1 MNKSNLAQSALT
13 TSSQGGV
20 AAGLWLAFIALLFV
34 VMPLRAQIGDW
45 RIYGAYHDAQQTVC
59 LHGLVYVLSD
69 GNLYSYNPDDT
80 SVETYDKA
88 TVLSDFGIYSILPNA
103 ATNELVIVYTN
114 GNIDIMDAQ
123 CNVVNLPD
131 LKQKSLS
138 DKTINDVLVI
148 DGTLYVC
155 TNSGIVCVDV
165 AKHLFGDFYSFGEN
179 VRSIMLYDGYLYA
192 LTAQSLYKGKVGA
205 NLLDPSNWSKVRDIT
220 WLLKL
225 RVYDGRVYA
234 LGSSSIFH
242 ISNIERFSA
251 HSVQSG
257 AACSNAFELNGHFF
271 FFLKAGGVYELT
283 DEEVVTAWEGAEGIR
298 CLDYS
303 NNQYWAACADLG
315 LKAYKASDS
324 ERSFT
329 ESLSSIIPDSP
340 RRNFAYRL
348 SMEQGQRLLVS
359 GGAFNYPAVRR
370 MATAMKY
377 EDNKWTTF
385 DEAEPLAKVG
395 STAYLNAT
403 DIVQDPKDA
412 EHHWVSLSRSG
423 LYEFKDYKLVNH
435 FTFDNSPLATILPE
449 GSDPYSYVRITA
461 LAFDSQNNLWMC
473 NNETH
478 TIFRML
484 LSNGTWNSYYIS
496 EIDSFTTFDRTIF
509 DRRGWAWTNSRRTAP
524 GTAAGFVVIDTN
536 GNPSNPSGFKHRF
549 IGTFS
554 NQDGRSYS
562 PILFFCIKEDLDGAM
577 WFGCQSGLFVSYDPS
592 KVFNSDFT
600 LTQIKV
606 PRNDGSNLADY
617 LLSDVP
623 VSCIAID
630 GGNRKWIGT
639 NGNGVYLISADGL
652 EQLQHFTVENSP
664 LTSNTI
670 YDIAIDGKT
679 GEVYFATDAG
689 LVSYRGDATDPAAT
703 LEKDNVR
710 VFPNPVRP
718 DYNGPITITGLAYN
732 TNVKIV
738 NASGRLVA
746 EGTSVGG
753 QFSWDGC
760 LTNGQHVASGIYYV
774 LAADEQGNNGVAAKF
789 LVVKD

>member
-1 MNKSNLAQSALT
+1 
-13 TSSQGGV
+13 
-20 AAGLWLAFIALLFV
+20 
-34 VMPLRAQIGDW
+34 MPLRAQIGDW

-103 ATNELVIVYTN
+103 ANNELVIVYTN

-148 DGTLYVC
+148 DGTLYIC

-165 AKHLFGDFYSFGEN
+165 GKHLFGDFYSFGKS
-179 VRSIMLYDGYLYA
+179 VRNIAIIDGVIYA
-192 LTAQSLYKGKVGA
+192 ICVGQVYKGDTKT
-205 NLLDPSNWSKVRDIT
+205 NLLDPANWVHVRD
-220 WLLKL
+220 LALL
-225 RVYDGRVYA
+225 RVIEFDGNVYVSNG
-234 LGSSSIFH
+234 GSVFQIQNLSRFTIKSVLAYPNR
-242 ISNIERFSA
+242 SWKIENGRFF
-251 HSVQSG
+251 VFG
-257 AACSNAFELNGHFF
+257 RN
-271 FFLKAGGVYELT
+271 GGVSEILPDLT
-283 DEEVVTAWEGAEGIR
+283 SRFLEGSEQVY
-298 CLDYS
+298 DFSYYKDM
-303 NNQYWAACADLG
+303 YWAACADNG
-315 LKAYKASDS
+315 LKAFS
-324 ERSFT
+324 EKT
-329 ESLSSIIPDSP
+329 EGSEHSLSEAVSSVIPDSP

-348 SMEQGQRLLVS
+348 SMENGQRLLVS
-359 GGAFNYPAVRR
+359 GGAFNYPAVNRL
-370 MATAMKY
+370 ATIMKY
-377 EDNKWTTF
+377 ENNSWTNF
-385 DEAEPLAKVG
+385 EEEAATEAAGP
-395 STAYLNAT
+395 SISYYNAT

-412 EHHWVSLSRSG
+412 EHHWVSLARSG
-423 LYEFKDYKLVNH
+423 LYEFKDYKYVNH
-435 FTFDNSPLATILPE
+435 YTYDNSPLATIRPE
-449 GSDPYSYVRITA
+449 SANPHLYVRITA

-524 GTAAGFVVIDTN
+524 GTTAGFVVIDTN

-670 YDIAIDGKT
+670 YDIAIDGQT

-703 LEKDNVR
+703 LEKGNVR

-753 QFSWDGC
+753 QFSWNGC